1 MTITITSQS
10 ATSYRHDIQIAELP
24 PLATDMPTELGG
36 ESSAPDPHDFFDTA
50 LGACKALTVT
60 QYARARGMPLTG
72 IKVAVSRDAS
82 KEREGHYTLAVSLT
96 LEGELTDE
104 QRAKLLAIADK
115 CPVHKLM
122 TSTEIH
128 VDTQLA
134 E

>member
-1 MTITITSQS
+1 MTITVTSQS
-10 ATSYRHDIQIAELP
+10 ASSYRHTIQIAELA
-24 PLATDMPTELGG
+24 PLFTDMPSELGG
-36 ESSAPDPHDFFDTA
+36 ESSAPDPHDYFDTA

-72 IKVAVSRDAS
+72 IEVAVSRDNS
-82 KEREGHYTLAVSLT
+82 KEREGHYTLNVTLT
-96 LEGELTDE
+96 LQGDLSEE

-128 VDTQLA
+128 VETKLG
-134 E
+134 